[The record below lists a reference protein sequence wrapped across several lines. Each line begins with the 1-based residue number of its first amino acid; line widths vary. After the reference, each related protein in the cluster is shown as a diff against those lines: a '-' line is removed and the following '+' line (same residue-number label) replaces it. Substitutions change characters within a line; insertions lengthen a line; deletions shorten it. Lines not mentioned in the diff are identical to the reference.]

1 MQPETFTLPHSGLK
15 VPHTG
20 YAVTSY
26 REHKSWDGVAFTAT
40 LRLNGKIVGTIDNE
54 GRGGPDTFHPTAST
68 AEGYRDNRDAVQA
81 FAAHCIRNGEP
92 TDLEWVLGDLVTEY
106 ENTRDIKKA
115 AKAGNVLLRMM
126 EDWRGDDEQPMRMPS
141 AETYFAIPAAEAA
154 DRAKLARRIA
164 KTADMVPHD
173 LAWWQLWDAETNE
186 WVDITERPAHLKEQT
201 R

>member
-68 AEGYRDNRDAVQA
+68 AEGYRDNRDAVEA
-81 FAAHCIRNGEP
+81 FAAHCTRNGEP
-92 TDLEWVLGDLVTEY
+92 TDLGMGPRRPRHRIREHPRHQEG
-106 ENTRDIKKA
+106 RQGGQRA
-115 AKAGNVLLRMM
+115 AT
-126 EDWRGDDEQPMRMPS
+126 DDGG
-141 AETYFAIPAAEAA
+141 
-154 DRAKLARRIA
+154 LAR
-164 KTADMVPHD
+164 
-173 LAWWQLWDAETNE
+173 
-186 WVDITERPAHLKEQT
+186 
-201 R
+201 